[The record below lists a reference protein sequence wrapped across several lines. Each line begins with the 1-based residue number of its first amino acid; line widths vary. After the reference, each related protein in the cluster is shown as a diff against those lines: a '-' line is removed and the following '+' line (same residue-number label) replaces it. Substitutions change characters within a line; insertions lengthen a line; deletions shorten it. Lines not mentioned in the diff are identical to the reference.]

1 MEEIMSNKEF
11 REFAK
16 ERDKVILNVLSFNVK
31 VMRLLKKEAFQGTN
45 KSDREWQEIF
55 QHLLDTNVM
64 MCQSLLLDT
73 SESAAADVPQE
84 LLYGIPKE
92 DYQQV
97 EMLENLLT
105 SDEGDDTIE
114 ENDNGKDR

>member
-1 MEEIMSNKEF
+1 MEEIMTNKEF

-16 ERDKVILNVLSFNVK
+16 ERDKLILNVLSWNVR
-31 VMRLLKKEAFQGTN
+31 VMRLLRKEAFQGKN
-45 KSDREWQEIF
+45 KSDRDWQEIF

-64 MCQSLLLDT
+64 MCQSLLLDKAEAPT
-73 SESAAADVPQE
+73 EDVPQE

-105 SDEGDDTIE
+105 SNDGDDTIE